1 MIHDAKYKMIFSIKH
16 VIKKCLSVIQFTKE
30 IIIGQSVVYHF
41 AQSYWAPGLALPDIY
56 DFKNVTVLIS
66 QIFATIWNLFRI

>member
-1 MIHDAKYKMIFSIKH
+1 M
-16 VIKKCLSVIQFTKE
+16 IQFTKE

-56 DFKNVTVLIS
+56 DFKCNRSNKPDICNHLKFI
-66 QIFATIWNLFRI
+66 LDLLK